1 MVGHYMSWNLV
12 LSDSKPLENKDR
24 KTVKGNGAV
33 CDQKTSEFFVC
44 CMEESIAEDVVVNRV
59 Y

>member
-1 MVGHYMSWNLV
+1 MSWNLV